1 MFEKHVTIEN
11 KRGLHARA
19 AARFAQLA
27 EQFDSEINVE
37 VAGLKVS
44 AQSIMGLMM
53 LGAGK
58 GVDILITAE
67 GVDAKDSLKALE
79 ELIKNRFDEE

>member
-11 KRGLHARA
+11 KRWLHARA

-58 GVDILITAE
+58 GVEILITAE
-67 GVDAKDSLKALE
+67 GVDAKESLKALE

>member
-58 GVDILITAE
+58 GVEILITAE
-67 GVDAKDSLKALE
+67 GVDAKESLKALE

>member
-37 VAGLKVS
+37 VAGLRVS

-58 GVDILITAE
+58 GVEILITAE
-67 GVDAKDSLKALE
+67 GVDAKESLKALE

>member
-58 GVDILITAE
+58 GVEILITAE
-67 GVDAKDSLKALE
+67 GVDAKDSLKSLE
-79 ELIKNRFDEE
+79 ELIKNRYDGE

>member
-67 GVDAKDSLKALE
+67 GGDAKDSLKALE

>member
-58 GVDILITAE
+58 GVEILITAE
-67 GVDAKDSLKALE
+67 GVDAKESLKPA
-79 ELIKNRFDEE
+79 ELTQCWERV